1 MTPPIKTGILYG
13 ILLSI
18 LTIGL
23 HFIYTSIAENPYQPN
38 WVSSLIWLSFL
49 IIVPTIAY
57 RRYCAKFQPVPFSD
71 LMIIAVCISLT
82 VALSAGV
89 ENYVLATYLEPNLLE
104 KLMILAEEN
113 WANQGYSEE
122 VIAGQAEHYMY
133 ASASNWA
140 LVGVQFVFII
150 TFIIATGMAFM
161 TKLITRINNVHGD

>member
-13 ILLSI
+13 LLLSI

-38 WVSSLIWLSFL
+38 WAASLIWLSLL
-49 IIVPTIAY
+49 IIIPAIAY
-57 RRYCAKFQPVPFSD
+57 RQYRTKFQPVPFSD
-71 LMIIAVCISLT
+71 FMIIAVCISLT
-82 VALSAGV
+82 AALTAGI
-89 ENYVLATYLEPNLLE
+89 ENYVLATYVEPNLLE

-113 WANQGYSEE
+113 WANQGYSKE

-140 LVGVQFVFII
+140 LVGIQFVFIV
-150 TFIIATGMAFM
+150 TFIIATGIAFM
-161 TKLITRINNVHGD
+161 TKLVNRVNNVHSD